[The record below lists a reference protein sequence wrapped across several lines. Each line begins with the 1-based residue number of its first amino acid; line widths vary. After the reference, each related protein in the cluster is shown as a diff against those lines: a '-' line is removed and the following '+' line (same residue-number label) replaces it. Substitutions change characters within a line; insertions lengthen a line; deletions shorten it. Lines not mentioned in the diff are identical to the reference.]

1 MRIIVT
7 IKQVLDPTGFTVHR
21 RLEKIFINRE
31 DYIINPNDKNAL
43 EEALRLKDAYSAEVI
58 ALSLGEPGVDDALR
72 EALAMGADQAFL
84 LTDEAF
90 AKVDAAAAVLILGKA
105 IEKIGDYDLVLTGQR
120 ALDTGASQIGPRLAE
135 YLGLPQVLEVR
146 KVTSLGNGKLQAKR
160 NWKEGYAEVEIS
172 LPALLSIAPQTN
184 QPRYPHGARIMNAY
198 REWEATTWG
207 LADLGLTEEELS
219 PLIRLQREA
228 FPPERTLGE
237 LIAGEPAE
245 AAKELAQ
252 LLGDKF
258 GGETRFFSV

>member
-7 IKQVLDPTGFTVHR
+7 IKQVLDPAGFTVHR
-21 RLEKIFINRE
+21 RLERVFINRE
-31 DYIINPNDKNAL
+31 SYIINPNDKNAL
-43 EEALRLKDAYSAEVI
+43 ETALQLKDDLGAEVVV
-58 ALSLGEPGVDDALR
+58 LSLGEPRVDDALR

-90 AKVDAAAAVLILGKA
+90 AKADAAVAALVLGKA
-105 IEKIGDYDLVLTGQR
+105 IEKIGGYDLILTGQR

-146 KVTSLGNGKLQAKR
+146 EVSGLDNGKLRAKR
-160 NWKEGYAEVEIS
+160 NWKEGFAEVEVG
-172 LPALLSIAPQTN
+172 LPALLSIAPQAN

-198 REWEATTWG
+198 REWEVAAWG

-219 PLIRLQREA
+219 PLIGLQRKA
-228 FPPERTLGE
+228 FPPEQTLGE
-237 LIAGEPAE
+237 FIMGTPDE

-252 LLGDKF
+252 VLREV
-258 GGETRFFSV
+258 GG

>member
-7 IKQVLDPTGFTVHR
+7 IKQVLDPAGFTVHR
-21 RLEKIFINRE
+21 RLERFFINRK

-43 EEALRLKDAYSAEVI
+43 EEALRLKDAYGAEVI
-58 ALSLGEPGVDDALR
+58 ALSLGEPRVDDALR

-90 AKVDAAAAVLILGKA
+90 AKADAAAAMLILGKA
-105 IEKIGDYDLVLTGQR
+105 IEKIGDYDLILTGQQ

-135 YLGLPQVLEVR
+135 YLGLPQALEVR
-146 KVTSLGNGKLQAKR
+146 KVCDLSSGKLRAKR
-160 NWKEGYAEVEIS
+160 NWKGGCAEVEVS
-172 LPALLSIAPQTN
+172 LPALLSVIPQAN
-184 QPRYPHGARIMNAY
+184 QPRYSHGARIMNAY
-198 REWEATTWG
+198 REWEVTTWD

-219 PLIRLQREA
+219 PLIRFQREA

-237 LIAGEPAE
+237 LITGGPAE

-252 LLGDKF
+252 VLREL
-258 GGETRFFSV
+258 EIRN